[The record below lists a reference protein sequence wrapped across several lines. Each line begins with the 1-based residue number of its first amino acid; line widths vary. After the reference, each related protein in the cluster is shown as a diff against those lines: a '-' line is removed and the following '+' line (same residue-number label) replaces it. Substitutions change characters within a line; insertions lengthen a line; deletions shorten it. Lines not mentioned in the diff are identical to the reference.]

1 MIIRSLISLLLNTLL
16 TVVMFHSTG
25 IVYADDTRPKITGYI
40 KSSFTNIPGNDY
52 DTSEFK
58 VRNAR
63 IKFAG
68 NISSSTEYCIF
79 SDAVSDDVLLDAYIT
94 QKVTSSL
101 SVKVGQFKTP
111 YSTENLRGGSKLA
124 FINRP
129 YLQKDASPS
138 FRDKGLQVSYKV
150 NMFDL
155 QVALMNGSGQNK
167 AETNNNK
174 SIAYRVVAYV
184 IPQFQLSGNFYTG
197 KNYPDDSLRDE
208 FINIGASG
216 TTGTWEYSSEYAMK
230 KHGTLTG
237 SSFFAYVAYDW
248 DTTLK
253 RFPLLTSGLR
263 AEFSDPNTNIGNNA
277 RSRYTIGLTAH
288 FGKKYLN
295 RVMINYER
303 CDDETGEPDDVIG
316 IEYMVKY

>member
-1 MIIRSLISLLLNTLL
+1 MRSRISLLLSIVLTLM
-16 TVVMFHSTG
+16 MFHSTG
-25 IVYADDTRPKITGYI
+25 MVYADDTKPKISGYI
-40 KSSFTNIPGNDY
+40 KSSFTYIPSNDC
-52 DTSEFK
+52 DISDFK

-63 IKFAG
+63 IKFVG
-68 NISSSTEYCIF
+68 KISSSTDYCIF
-79 SDAVSDDVLLDAYIT
+79 SDAVRDDVLLDAYIT

-197 KNYPDDSLRDE
+197 KNYPDESSRDE

-216 TTGTWEYSSEYAMK
+216 TTGSWEYSSEYASV
-230 KHGTLTG
+230 KHGALTG
-237 SSFFAYVAYDW
+237 SAFFAYVAYDW

-253 RFPLLTSGLR
+253 RVPLLSSGLR

-277 RSRYTIGLTAH
+277 RLRYTIGLTAH
-288 FGKKYLN
+288 FGKKYHN
-295 RVMINYER
+295 RVMINYEL
-303 CDDETGEPDDVIG
+303 CDAETGEPDDVIG
-316 IEYMVKY
+316 IEYMVIF